1 MLVQQKSH
9 HPGWD
14 SGILCAYIG
23 GGTGQGRTA
32 IFVAVLDGGT
42 AILLRCPA
50 IESAASQICLHLRT
64 GMCADYGVAGPLPG
78 EQQSPG
84 LLHLIIQIC
93 LRK

>member
-32 IFVAVLDGGT
+32 IFVALSDGGA

-50 IESAASQICLHLRT
+50 VTSLDGASSCPADRGHSLGFLSPPPAAVASLPRFSLASPVQI
-64 GMCADYGVAGPLPG
+64 
-78 EQQSPG
+78 
-84 LLHLIIQIC
+84 
-93 LRK
+93 

>member
-23 GGTGQGRTA
+23 DGTGQGRTA
-32 IFVAVLDGGT
+32 IFVALPDGGA

-50 IESAASQICLHLRT
+50 IESAASRICLHPHP
-64 GMCADYGVAGPLPG
+64 GMDAD
-78 EQQSPG
+78 
-84 LLHLIIQIC
+84 
-93 LRK
+93 